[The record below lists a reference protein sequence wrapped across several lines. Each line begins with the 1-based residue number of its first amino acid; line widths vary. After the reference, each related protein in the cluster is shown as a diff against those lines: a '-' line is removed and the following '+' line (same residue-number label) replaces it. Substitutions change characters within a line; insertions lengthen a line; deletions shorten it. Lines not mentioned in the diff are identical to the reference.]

1 MTVVS
6 ITRLHIRSWRYFIPF
21 MLYTIRSLRQAKAAE
36 GNLHASVMRDRHNA
50 FWTRTLWKSEEAM
63 KAFML
68 SGAHRQAMPRLL
80 DWCDEAALV
89 AWTQD
94 SNALPDWSESHRR
107 LLQEG
112 RRSKVRH
119 PAPAHEKYEIASPKA
134 A

>member
-6 ITRLHIRSWRYFIPF
+6 ITRLHVRSWRYLAPF
-21 MLYTIRSLRQAKAAE
+21 LFYSLRSLQQAKAAE
-36 GNLHASVMRDRHNA
+36 GNFHASVMRDRHNA

-68 SGAHRQAMPRLL
+68 SGAHRGAMPRLL

-89 AWTQD
+89 SWRQESDAAP
-94 SNALPDWSESHRR
+94 NWSEAYRH
-107 LLQEG
+107 LQQEG

-119 PAPAHEKYEIASPKA
+119 PAPAHEKYEIARPEA
-134 A
+134 V

>member
-1 MTVVS
+1 
-6 ITRLHIRSWRYFIPF
+6 
-21 MLYTIRSLRQAKAAE
+21 MLYSIRSLLQAKRAE
-36 GNLHASVMRDRHNA
+36 GNLHASVMRDQNSA

-68 SGAHRQAMPRLL
+68 SGAHRGAMPKLL

-89 AWTQD
+89 SWTQD
-94 SNALPDWSESHRR
+94 SDAAPDWSQAH
-107 LLQEG
+107 LHLQQEG

-119 PAPAHEKYEIASPKA
+119 PAAAHEKYEIARPEA